1 MTRGPAMRRYRH
13 PVLFLRQLWAAALLA
28 LVLVL
33 WSGFAAASELHPL
46 RHGEG
51 RLWRI
56 EGAGAAPSHI
66 MGTMHVSDPR
76 VRDLP
81 APIRQAF
88 EAAEQAAFELLMTP
102 EERAI
107 VGQARQADDGKPLA
121 KLVDRQTYEKAV
133 ALAARYGIPKEAVE
147 RSSPAALAFLF
158 QTPPEEFRRQMD
170 GDLFL
175 DLWLIQW
182 AYDLGKRVV
191 ALEKLEEQLA
201 LFDEAPVEDQAEVLR
216 EALERVEEDPDAQ
229 ERLLQDYLAGDMR
242 RVFREM
248 ERELA
253 EDPGARAFK
262 EAMLDDRNRRMVERL
277 VPLLARGKAFVAVGA
292 AHLPGEEG
300 MLHLLEQQ
308 GYRVT
313 RVY

>member
-1 MTRGPAMRRYRH
+1 MQQTRLALTLLTRVFCAWRGLPAM
-13 PVLFLRQLWAAALLA
+13 V

-33 WSGFAAASELHPL
+33 WVSLAGASELHPL

-51 RLWRI
+51 RMWRI
-56 EGAGAAPSHI
+56 ERSDIPPSHI

-76 VRDLP
+76 VRNLP
-81 APIRQAF
+81 GPIREAF

-102 EERAI
+102 EER
-107 VGQARQADDGKPLA
+107 QAAAQMGSCDCSDGKPLS
-121 KLVDRQTYEKAV
+121 KLVDRATYKRAV
-133 ALAARYGIPKEAVE
+133 ELAGRYGIPEKAVE
-147 RSSPAALAFLF
+147 RMQPGALAWLF
-158 QTPPEEFRRQMD
+158 QTPPDEIRRRAD

-175 DLWLIQW
+175 DLYLIQW

-191 ALEKLEEQLA
+191 ALEKLEEQISA
-201 LFDEAPVEDQAEVLR
+201 LEAAPETDQADILR
-216 EALERVEEDPDAQ
+216 EVIDRLEEDPDAHEQ
-229 ERLLQDYLAGDMR
+229 MIEDYLAGDMT

-248 ERELA
+248 EEELQNDA
-253 EDPGARAFK
+253 GARAFK
-262 EAMLDDRNRRMVERL
+262 EAMLDDRNRTMVKRMI
-277 VPLLARGKAFVAVGA
+277 PLLQRGHAFVAVGA

-300 MLHLLEQQ
+300 MLYLLEQQ